1 MKTSNEQLYQAIKI
15 KILDDLNIAYEVFK
29 EEGFENLGGVILQ
42 LNSTKGFGEYIKNEP
57 KKLSD
62 FLEHLYTH
70 LDFLV
75 HITFGEHVEEEFF
88 PLLD

>member
-15 KILDDLNIAYEVFK
+15 KILDDLNIAHEVFK
-29 EEGFENLGGVILQ
+29 EEGYENLGGVILQ
-42 LNSTKGFGEYIKNEP
+42 LNSTKGFGEYIKNDP

-62 FLEHLYTH
+62 FLEHLYMH

>member
-29 EEGFENLGGVILQ
+29 EEGYENLGGVILQ
-42 LNSTKGFGEYIKNEP
+42 LNSTKGFGEYIKNDP

>member
-1 MKTSNEQLYQAIKI
+1 MKMSNEQLYQAIKI
-15 KILDDLNIAYEVFK
+15 KIIEDLNIAYEIFK
-29 EEGFENLGGVILQ
+29 EENYNNLGGVILQ
-42 LNSTKGFGEYIKNEP
+42 LNSSKGFGQYIKNDP
-57 KKLSD
+57 AKLSD

-75 HITFGEHVEEEFF
+75 HITFDEHVEEEFF